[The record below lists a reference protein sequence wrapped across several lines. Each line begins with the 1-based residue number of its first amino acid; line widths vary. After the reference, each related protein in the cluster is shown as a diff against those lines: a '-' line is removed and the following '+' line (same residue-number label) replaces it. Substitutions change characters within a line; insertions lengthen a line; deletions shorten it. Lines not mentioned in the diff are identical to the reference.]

1 MKRDYLS
8 YSALKQ
14 FAKSPNHYLQYVQR
28 EFVETPAMVLGS
40 ALHCLVLEPEKWSER
55 YITAPKFDRRT
66 KAGKEQAEAW
76 ELAADG
82 KTNITADQEQ
92 AAMAMCS
99 AILSHPKATYVLRS
113 LMYEMPVAGHIDG
126 IEFRGIVDA
135 MDGEKVVDLK
145 TTADASPDGF
155 RKAASNF
162 DYHLQAAIYRRITGR
177 KQYYWVV
184 VETGAPY
191 NVAVYK
197 PTNESLEAADAYL
210 RELVQRFKE
219 WDGEPVGYGENIYEL
234 DLPPWHP
241 AMRAYMNPT
250 KPILDT
256 QDTDFNSFL
265 DSL

>member
-8 YSALKQ
+8 YSALKA
-14 FAKSPNHYLQYVQR
+14 FAKSPNHYLQYVNR

-40 ALHCLVLEPEKWSER
+40 ALHCLVLEPDEYSKR

-82 KTNITADQEQ
+82 KTHITADQEQ
-92 AAMAMCS
+92 AAMAMSS
-99 AILSHPKATYVLRS
+99 AIRCHS
-113 LMYEMPVAGHIDG
+113 LAYRLLQNTRHEQEYEGTIYGFP
-126 IEFRGIVDA
+126 FRGIADA
-135 MDGEKVVDLK
+135 VGGNTVIDLK
-145 TTADASPDGF
+145 TCQDASPDGF
-155 RKAASNF
+155 RRSASNL
-162 DYHLQAAIYRRITGR
+162 DYHLQAAIYTLLTGCDNF
-177 KQYYWVV
+177 YWIA
-184 VETGAPY
+184 VESAAPY
-191 NVAVYK
+191 NVAVYQ
-197 PTNESLEAADAYL
+197 PTQDSLSAAAEYL
-210 RELVQRFKE
+210 HQLIERFRE
-219 WDGEPVGYGENIYEL
+219 WDGQPVGYGENIYEL